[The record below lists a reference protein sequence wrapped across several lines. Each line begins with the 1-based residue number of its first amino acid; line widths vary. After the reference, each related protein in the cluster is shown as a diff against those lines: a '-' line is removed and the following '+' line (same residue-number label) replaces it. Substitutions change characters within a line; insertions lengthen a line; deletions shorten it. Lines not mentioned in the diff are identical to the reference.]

1 MIGQI
6 KIVVKNK
13 IFGKKHKEQGQ
24 NKNKI
29 WSKINNRKIFKKKA
43 GNFSPK
49 IFLRNFQLS
58 FES

>member
-29 WSKINNRKIFKKKA
+29 WSKINNRKIFKKKSWK
-43 GNFSPK
+43 F
-49 IFLRNFQLS
+49 
-58 FES
+58 